1 MARPAAKP
9 TKNGRIEPQML
20 MQAARRAY
28 QTAHAPYSEFYVGA
42 AVLSDSGKVYTGCNV
57 ENASYGLTICAER
70 TAITKAVS
78 EEGTDMRIR
87 AVAVA
92 NAQGVPCS
100 PCGACRQFIYEFGP
114 HALILFEF
122 DGKLQ
127 QKPITDLLPYGF
139 RFTRK
144 GE

>member
-1 MARPAAKP
+1 MPRSATKPAKHAA
-9 TKNGRIEPQML
+9 IQPQKL

-28 QTAHAPYSEFYVGA
+28 ETAHAPYSEFYVGA

-70 TAITKAVS
+70 TAITTAVAA
-78 EEGTDMRIR
+78 EGSDMRIR

-92 NAQGVPCS
+92 NAQGVSCS

>member
-1 MARPAAKP
+1 MARAAAKRAKRTP
-9 TKNGRIEPQML
+9 IQPQKL

-28 QTAHAPYSEFYVGA
+28 AKAHAPYSEFYVGA
-42 AVLSDSGKVYTGCNV
+42 AVLSASGKVYPGCNV

-70 TAITKAVS
+70 TAITSAVAA
-78 EEGTDMRIR
+78 EGTDMRIR

-92 NAQGVPCS
+92 NAQGVSCS

-114 HALILFEF
+114 DAVILFEF
-122 DGKLQ
+122 GGKLQ
-127 QKPITDLLPYGF
+127 QKPITELLPYGF
-139 RFTRK
+139 RLTRE